1 MRRQYFKDSDTL
13 SFSFGSFYVD
23 GPIDHVDLEC
33 QTALELDC
41 EGNLVELTIEH
52 AKERG
57 LPDSSWWAPPARGET
72 KRGEGAG
79 DGREDRSEGRTYFE
93 DTDTLYLKLSDERIA
108 ETLPLDENTLLELDA
123 DGNAVALTIE
133 FARARNLFPNL
144 SVEHAPA

>member
-23 GPIDHVDLEC
+23 GPIGHVDLDH
-33 QTALELDC
+33 QTALEFDC
-41 EGNLVELTIEH
+41 EGNLVELTIER

-57 LPDSSWWAPPARGET
+57 LPDSSWWAPPTRN
-72 KRGEGAG
+72 EGARS
-79 DGREDRSEGRTYFE
+79 GREDRSETRTYFE

-123 DGNAVALTIE
+123 DGNAVALTLE
-133 FARARNLFPNL
+133 FARARNLFPNVA
-144 SVEHAPA
+144 VEHAPA

>member
-23 GPIDHVDLEC
+23 GPIDHVDIDY
-33 QTALELDC
+33 QTALEFDC

-57 LPDSSWWAPPARGET
+57 LPDSSWWVPPTR
-72 KRGEGAG
+72 GAG
-79 DGREDRSEGRTYFE
+79 DGREDRSERRTYFE
-93 DTDTLYLKLSDERIA
+93 DTDTLYIELNDRLIA
-108 ETLPLDENTLLELDA
+108 ETHQLDENTFLELDA
-123 DGNAVALTIE
+123 DGNAVALTLE